1 MTTFDL
7 IVRNGSVVD
16 GTGSSMV
23 RADVGVLG
31 DRVSAI
37 GDLHGERAG
46 VEIDATARIVTPGF
60 VDIHTHL
67 DAQLALG
74 PDRHVVVLARRH
86 VGRDGQL
93 RRDVR
98 AVQAARTAS
107 TWPR

>member
-7 IVRNGSVVD
+7 IVRSGSVVD
-16 GTGSSMV
+16 GLGSSMV

-46 VEIDATARIVTPGF
+46 VEIDATDRIVTPGF

-67 DAQLALG
+67 DAQLG
-74 PDRHVVVLARRH
+74 MGSDRDLVVLARRDD
-86 VGRDGQL
+86 GRDGQL

-98 AVQAARTAS
+98 ARAVRTIAS
-107 TWPR
+107 TSR